1 MEFAL
6 SPHVRC
12 TSDRYRTCVPLPND
26 AMCQCTKSLCDNCE
40 VRLVHSLSPGER
52 WWVAGEA
59 ACLEYRGVPQ
69 PHSRQELALTTKAI
83 TPLRQRMMED
93 MSARK
98 LGPHSK
104 RSHISSCKLFAA

>member
-1 MEFAL
+1 M
-6 SPHVRC
+6 SPPASCGHAAVLLWAA
-12 TSDRYRTCVPLPND
+12 V
-26 AMCQCTKSLCDNCE
+26 CQGTKSLCDSCE

-59 ACLEYRGVPQ
+59 ACLEDRGVPQ
-69 PHSRQELALTTKAI
+69 PHSRQELAMTTKAI

-98 LGPHSK
+98 LGPTASAVT
-104 RSHISSCKLFAA
+104 SPAASY

>member
-1 MEFAL
+1 MSASAGCGHAVSQTMYEK
-6 SPHVRC
+6 
-12 TSDRYRTCVPLPND
+12 
-26 AMCQCTKSLCDNCE
+26 CQCTKSLCDSCE

-52 WWVAGEA
+52 SWVAGEA

-69 PHSRQELALTTKAI
+69 PHSRQELAMTTKAI

-98 LGPHSK
+98 LGPHRQ
-104 RSHISSCKLFAA
+104 RSLHLRQPPGLPVR